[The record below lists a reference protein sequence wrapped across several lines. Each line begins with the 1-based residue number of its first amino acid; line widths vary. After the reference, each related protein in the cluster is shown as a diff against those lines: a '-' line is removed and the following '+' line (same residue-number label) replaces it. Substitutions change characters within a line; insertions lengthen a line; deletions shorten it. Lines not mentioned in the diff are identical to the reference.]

1 MSISDYR
8 VTKLTLGLF
17 KAYLKTERIEKIN
30 DTDHELDLFWRRER
44 PDFFSFVAMTLN
56 FRIFLRTKCT
66 WLETEMEKA
75 RFQCTN
81 DTCSLFH

>member
-1 MSISDYR
+1 MN
-8 VTKLTLGLF
+8 LTSFGG
-17 KAYLKTERIEKIN
+17 ERGQ
-30 DTDHELDLFWRRER
+30 
-44 PDFFSFVAMTLN
+44 DFFSFVAMTLN

-75 RFQCTN
+75 RFLCTN